1 MSQAATAFDPQS
13 PEINVIDLAR
23 ALACLER
30 KILSTPPDPRLLYS
44 SHERTKTAANLEYA
58 RTLLL
63 RLEHTSSRLKIQSR
77 RQEAQSTLLSQRAL
91 LKRITDRLHELD
103 QEDRDWPSD
112 ASPPEDDLL
121 LSDDDEPTA
130 TGPAPPA
137 SMTSNPHTDTQS
149 TLRNRFRPPS
159 PIQADTITPLTP
171 TSPSQNNTNT
181 TTILESAST
190 TQADLTSALTAMA
203 TQLKTNSLLFAQ
215 TLEADKAAMAQ
226 ASEALDKNA
235 EGMSVAGKRMGLLR
249 RMNEGKGWWGRM
261 MLYVWIGGLWVLAT
275 GLVFVG
281 PKFRF

>member
-1 MSQAATAFDPQS
+1 MSQATAFDLQS

-30 KILSTPPDPRLLYS
+30 KILSTPPDPRLQYS
-44 SHERTKTAANLEYA
+44 SYERTKTATNLEYT

-63 RLEHTSSRLKIQSR
+63 RLEHTFSRLKIQSR

-103 QEDRDWPSD
+103 QEDRDWPPD
-112 ASPPEDDLL
+112 ACPPEEDL
-121 LSDDDEPTA
+121 LSDDETPPPP
-130 TGPAPPA
+130 PAPP
-137 SMTSNPHTDTQS
+137 MTSNPLPQS

-159 PIQADTITPLTP
+159 PPQTTAL
-171 TSPSQNNTNT
+171 SPPNT
-181 TTILESAST
+181 TTLLESATST
-190 TQADLTSALTAMA
+190 QDDLTSALTAMA
-203 TQLKTNSLLFAQ
+203 TQLKTNSLLFSE
-215 TLEADKAAMAQ
+215 TLAADKQAMAQ
-226 ASEALDKNA
+226 ASDALDKNA
-235 EGMSVAGKRMGLLR
+235 DGMSAAGKRMGLLR

-261 MLYVWIGGLWVLAT
+261 MLYAWIAGLWVVAV